1 MQKPIILKICLFGN
15 RGVGKSTFIS
25 QCFKEYNPESLGAS
39 PKKTIG
45 VEFFQGDLEVD
56 GLVVKLQ
63 IWELIGDKRFWT
75 IYKNYVVGSAA
86 GIFIYDMTDNSS
98 LKNLDKLLKILKKGK
113 KNANLPILMVG
124 NKADLQDKKKISIE
138 HASKLASSKSMI
150 GAIEISAMNAADV
163 KELFINL
170 TRIILRI
177 DPKRHIINVF
187 KNKLDMRILILLKI
201 FDELSMTNLA
211 YHTGK
216 SKATISRRTRELIRL
231 GLINSFSKDDE
242 PQAGNIK
249 RNYYQL
255 SKNFDALLEKK
266 DYDLKDIISNDKWED
281 LLENLA
287 MYSYYYKNIKFIS
300 DHLNDY
306 IETIE
311 NLLLTSVAMEKLP
324 MIEAISL
331 FLESLE
337 NNKMNFRF
345 LTEAQYKEVQDLNN
359 EYHAKIDKVLEEDE
373 KAEKPF
379 LYINL
384 LLPILNITKYRY
396 KPSSFLL
403 GLRQAVNQGDLQ

>member
-1 MQKPIILKICLFGN
+1 MQKPIILKICVFGN
-15 RGVGKSTFIS
+15 RGVGKSTIIS
-25 QCFKEYNPESLGAS
+25 QCFKEYNPENLGAS

-45 VEFFQGDLEVD
+45 VEFFQDDLEVD

-63 IWELIGDKRFWT
+63 IWELMGDKRFWS
-75 IYKNYVVGSAA
+75 IYKNYVIGSAA

-98 LKNLDKLLKILKKGK
+98 LKNLDKLLKIIKKGK

-138 HASKLASSKSMI
+138 HASKLAASKSMI
-150 GAIEISAMNAADV
+150 GAIEISAMNTADV

-177 DPKRHIINVF
+177 DPKRHIIDVF
-187 KNKLDMRILILLKI
+187 KNKLNMRILILLKI

-231 GLINSFSKDDE
+231 GLIDSFSKDDE

-249 RNYYQL
+249 RNYYKL

-281 LLENLA
+281 LLEILT
-287 MYSYYYKNIKFIS
+287 MYSYYYKKIKFIS
-300 DHLNDY
+300 DHMNDH
-306 IETIE
+306 IGAIE
-311 NLLLTSVAMEKLP
+311 NLLLTSVAMERLP
-324 MIEAISL
+324 MIEVITL
-331 FLESLE
+331 LMESLE
-337 NNKMNFRF
+337 NNTMNFRF
-345 LTEAQYKEVQDLNN
+345 LTEEQYKEVKNLNK
-359 EYHAKIDKVLEEDE
+359 EYIAKIDKILEKDE
-373 KAEKPF
+373 KAERPF

-384 LLPILNITKYRY
+384 LLPILSITKKAVKHSSYLLRLR
-396 KPSSFLL
+396 PS
-403 GLRQAVNQGDLQ
+403 